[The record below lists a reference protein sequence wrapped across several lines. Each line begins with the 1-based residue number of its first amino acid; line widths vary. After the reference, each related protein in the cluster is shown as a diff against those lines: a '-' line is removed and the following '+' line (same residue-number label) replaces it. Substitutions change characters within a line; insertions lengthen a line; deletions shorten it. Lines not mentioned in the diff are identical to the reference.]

1 MLVTIV
7 INNNSL
13 IRNHSASKLQYLNLS
28 GCSWISDLTLER
40 LAKAFKPSMKHN
52 GITTA
57 IKMSENNKCVT
68 SNNNCT
74 CSCKNKYQDS
84 LCEKPRLRCL
94 RLSGCHLI
102 TDKGLRYGWLP

>member
-1 MLVTIV
+1 MLVTNV
-7 INNNSL
+7 INNDSL

-40 LAKAFKPSMKHN
+40 LAKAFKPSMKYN

-57 IKMSENNKCVT
+57 VKISENNKCFT
-68 SNNNCT
+68 SSNSYN

-84 LCEKPRLRCL
+84 ICEKPRLCCL

-102 TDKGLRYGWLP
+102 TDKGLRYEWLS